1 MTTVQ
6 MSDHDYRVLVERCPD
21 GVIVHH
27 DGVIQFANRAAAA
40 LIGRTDPAE
49 LVGQLIWNLRAPDG
63 SPLDVEARASQV
75 VIGGRDCT
83 ELVVRDH
90 SLRREAEMALQESE
104 ARFRLL
110 ADHTR
115 DLISINDVDGRFAWI
130 SPSCERELGWSPNAL
145 AGTDALLLLHP
156 DDRARAEEAM
166 AESAAGKPIAP
177 VTVRLRHKGGAYVWH
192 EAVVSPLP
200 EVTGESP
207 RFIVIAR
214 NIEERLSL
222 ERELRRAQNH
232 EALGRMASGVAH
244 EANNILAIIR
254 SAAESLRLSSA
265 DATDRDEATGAIL
278 ESVDRAA
285 SLTAQL
291 ISFSQRQHAAPEELP
306 LQALI
311 ESLLPM
317 LGRVAAPRADVYVEF
332 ATSADGAMVVADRAQ
347 FGQMLVQLVANAR
360 DAMNAGG
367 RVSIRTGTQQVPRAM
382 PTRTGTIPAGL
393 FATIEVMDDGDGM
406 SDEVMA
412 HLFEPLF
419 TTQLQGEGSGLG
431 LAAVFGIVT
440 QNGGGIDVDSA
451 PGSGATFRVYWPA
464 ARVVASTDQP
474 SLPSLRRLSDDGAAA
489 RGEAAKPCVLLIDDE
504 PFIRRLTG
512 HVLER
517 LGCHVL
523 TAADG
528 MEALRVANARRASLD
543 AIVTDVRMPG
553 MSGPELVRAL
563 IHEGIDLPVL
573 FISGQLDAPIPSDY
587 PDTVRRRFL
596 SKPVKSEEMARELVE
611 LGLLAEE
618 PRVR

>member
-1 MTTVQ
+1 
-6 MSDHDYRVLVERCPD
+6 MSDHDYRILVERCPD
-21 GVIVHH
+21 GIVVHH
-27 DGVIQFANRAAAA
+27 DGVIQFANGAAAA
-40 LIGRTDPAE
+40 LVGRADAAD
-49 LVGQLIWNLRAPDG
+49 LVGQLIWDLRAPDG

-75 VIGGRDCT
+75 ALGGRDCT

-90 SLRREAEMALQESE
+90 SMRREAEMALAESE
-104 ARFRLL
+104 ARYRLL

-115 DLISINDVDGRFAWI
+115 DLISINDRHGRFVWL
-130 SPSCERELGWSPNAL
+130 SPSYQRELGWSPPEL
-145 AGTDALLLLHP
+145 SGTEALLLLHP
-156 DDRARAEEAM
+156 DDRARAEDAI
-166 AESAAGKPIAP
+166 ALAASGEPTAP
-177 VTVRLRHKGGAYVWH
+177 VTVRLRHKSGAYVWH
-192 EAVVSPLP
+192 ESVVSPLP
-200 EVTGESP
+200 SDSAGLP
-207 RFIVIAR
+207 QFIATAR
-214 NIEERLSL
+214 NIQDRLSL
-222 ERELRRAQNH
+222 ETQLRDAQKH

-244 EANNILAIIR
+244 DANNILAIIR
-254 SAAESLRLSSA
+254 SAAESLRLSGA
-265 DATDRDEATGAIL
+265 DAADRAEAIGAIL

-306 LQALI
+306 LQELI

-317 LGRVAAPRADVYVEF
+317 LGRVAAPRAAVYVEF

-360 DAMNAGG
+360 DAMNAGR

-382 PTRTGTIPAGL
+382 RTRTGTIRAGL

-406 SDEVMA
+406 SAEVMA
-412 HLFEPLF
+412 HLFEPSY
-419 TTQLQGEGSGLG
+419 TTKLQGEGSGLG
-431 LAAVFGIVT
+431 LATVFGIVT

-464 ARVVASTDQP
+464 TRVAASADQP
-474 SLPSLRRLSDDGAAA
+474 SLPALRRLSDDGAVA
-489 RGEAAKPCVLLIDDE
+489 RGEAAKPCVLLVDDE

-517 LGCHVL
+517 LGCHVI

-528 MEALRVANARRASLD
+528 MEALQVAHAQRASLD

-563 IHEGIDLPVL
+563 IQQGIDLPVL
-573 FISGQLDAPIPSDY
+573 FISGQLDAPIPTDY

-596 SKPVKSEEMARELVE
+596 SKPVKSEEMARELVA